1 MDWGATM
8 PQAGSDAVFDFLRVC
23 AHDVLFNFG
32 VRPPIPSQPQDP
44 RPERLRALYIR
55 IQVASPPPP
64 RVGAFP
70 WEFGIRISDDHEEE
84 GRPFDPAAADP
95 SWKQKGVFQVKGIPS
110 LDQPDP
116 GDILVDK
123 WLTVCSAKDDPTT
136 VKFNDDVDKRG
147 FLSAWYPQ
155 PDLDESGEADVEVDY
170 YGNYHIP
177 WPKTL
182 PLNSWLA
189 ISFDRFSPPERES
202 VEYIAQVGDCDPPH
216 D

>member
-1 MDWGATM
+1 M
-8 PQAGSDAVFDFLRVC
+8 PQAGGDAVFDFLRVC
-23 AHDVLFNFG
+23 PHDVLFDFG
-32 VRPPIPSQPQDP
+32 VRPPPPSQDP

-70 WEFGIRISDDHEEE
+70 WEFGIRINDAVEE
-84 GRPFDPAAADP
+84 GRPLDPAAPDP
-95 SWKQKGVFQVKGIPS
+95 SWKQKGVFQVQGIPS

-123 WLTVCSAKDDPTT
+123 WLTVCSAKDKPTT
-136 VKFNDDVDKRG
+136 VRFTKDVDKRG

-155 PDLDESGEADVEVDY
+155 PDLDATGKADVEVEY
-170 YGNYHIP
+170 YGNYRIP
-177 WPKTL
+177 WPKDL

-202 VEYIAQVGDCDPPH
+202 VEYIAQVGECDPPH